1 MDYKL
6 IICLCIVILIAF
18 IFAIASVK
26 IQDIANDTEEPAR
39 EFWIRVLIVFVSE
52 ILCLGLAVIV
62 YMIFSKMSSTS
73 DNDNEVIITES
84 HETYTTP
91 AVETVDTSNIQPP
104 TNFDTIPQQA

>member
-6 IICLCIVILIAF
+6 IICLCIIFLIAF

-26 IQDIANDTEEPAR
+26 IQDIANDTEEPAK

-73 DNDNEVIITES
+73 DNDIVVTES
-84 HETYTTP
+84 PENYTTP
-91 AVETVDTSNIQPP
+91 AVESVDTSNIQPS
-104 TNFDTIPQQA
+104 TNFVTNPQQA

>member
-6 IICLCIVILIAF
+6 IICLCIIVLIAF
-18 IFAIASVK
+18 IFAIAGVK
-26 IQDIANDTEEPAR
+26 IQDIANDTEEPAK

-73 DNDNEVIITES
+73 DNDIVVTES
-84 HETYTTP
+84 PENYTTP
-91 AVETVDTSNIQPP
+91 AVESVDTSNVQSS
-104 TNFDTIPQQA
+104 TNFDTTQ

>member
-6 IICLCIVILIAF
+6 IICLCIIVLIAL

-73 DNDNEVIITES
+73 DNDIVVTES
-84 HETYTTP
+84 PENYTTP
-91 AVETVDTSNIQPP
+91 AVESIDTSNVQSS
-104 TNFDTIPQQA
+104 TNFVTNPQQA

>member
-39 EFWIRVLIVFVSE
+39 EFWLRVLIVFVSE

-73 DNDNEVIITES
+73 DNDIVVTES
-84 HETYTTP
+84 PENYTTP
-91 AVETVDTSNIQPP
+91 AVESIDTSNVQSS
-104 TNFDTIPQQA
+104 TNFDTNLQQA

>member
-39 EFWIRVLIVFVSE
+39 EFWLRVLIVLVSE

-73 DNDNEVIITES
+73 DSEVIITES
-84 HETYTTP
+84 HENYTTQ
-91 AVETVDTSNIQPP
+91 AVESVDTSNIQPP
-104 TNFDTIPQQA
+104 TNFDTNLQQA

>member
-6 IICLCIVILIAF
+6 IICLCIIVLIAF

-26 IQDIANDTEEPAR
+26 IQDIANDTEEPAK
-39 EFWIRVLIVFVSE
+39 EFWIRVLIIFVSE

-73 DNDNEVIITES
+73 DNDIVVTES
-84 HETYTTP
+84 PENYTTP
-91 AVETVDTSNIQPP
+91 AVESVDTSNVQSS
-104 TNFDTIPQQA
+104 TNFDTTQ

>member
-6 IICLCIVILIAF
+6 IICLCIIVLIAF

-52 ILCLGLAVIV
+52 IICLGLAVIV

-73 DNDNEVIITES
+73 DNDIVVTES
-84 HETYTTP
+84 PENYTTP
-91 AVETVDTSNIQPP
+91 AVESIDTSNVQSS
-104 TNFDTIPQQA
+104 TNFVTNPQQA

>member
-6 IICLCIVILIAF
+6 IICLCIILLIAF

-73 DNDNEVIITES
+73 DNDIVVTES
-84 HETYTTP
+84 PENYTTP
-91 AVETVDTSNIQPP
+91 AVESFDTSNVQSS
-104 TNFDTIPQQA
+104 TNFVTNPQQA

>member
-39 EFWIRVLIVFVSE
+39 EFWLRVLIVLVSE

-73 DNDNEVIITES
+73 DNEVIITES

-91 AVETVDTSNIQPP
+91 AVESVDTSNIQPP
-104 TNFDTIPQQA
+104 TNFDTTLQQA

>member
-6 IICLCIVILIAF
+6 IICLCIIVLIAF

-39 EFWIRVLIVFVSE
+39 EFWLRVLIVFVSE

-73 DNDNEVIITES
+73 DNDIVVTES
-84 HETYTTP
+84 PENYTTP
-91 AVETVDTSNIQPP
+91 AVESIDTSNVQSS
-104 TNFDTIPQQA
+104 TNFDTNLQQA

>member
-73 DNDNEVIITES
+73 DNEVIITES
-84 HETYTTP
+84 PENYTTP
-91 AVETVDTSNIQPP
+91 AVESVDASNVQSS
-104 TNFDTIPQQA
+104 TNFDTIQQQA

>member
-73 DNDNEVIITES
+73 DNDIVVTES
-84 HETYTTP
+84 PETYTTP
-91 AVETVDTSNIQPP
+91 AVETVDTSNVQPP
-104 TNFDTIPQQA
+104 TNFVTNPQQA

>member
-6 IICLCIVILIAF
+6 IICLCIIVLIAF

-26 IQDIANDTEEPAR
+26 IQDIANDTEETAW
-39 EFWIRVLIVFVSE
+39 EFWLRVLIVFVSE

-73 DNDNEVIITES
+73 DNDIVVTETP
-84 HETYTTP
+84 ENYTTP
-91 AVETVDTSNIQPP
+91 AVESIDTSNVQSS
-104 TNFDTIPQQA
+104 TNFDTNLQQA

>member
-39 EFWIRVLIVFVSE
+39 EFWLRVLIVLVSE

-73 DNDNEVIITES
+73 DSEVIITES

-91 AVETVDTSNIQPP
+91 AVESVDTSNIQPP
-104 TNFDTIPQQA
+104 TNFDTNLQQA

>member
-6 IICLCIVILIAF
+6 IICLCIIVLIAF

-39 EFWIRVLIVFVSE
+39 EFWIRVLIVLVSE

-73 DNDNEVIITES
+73 DNEVIITES
-84 HETYTTP
+84 PENYTTP
-91 AVETVDTSNIQPP
+91 AVESIDTSNVQSS
-104 TNFDTIPQQA
+104 TNFDTIQQQA

>member
-6 IICLCIVILIAF
+6 IICLCIIVLIAF

-26 IQDIANDTEEPAR
+26 IQDIANDTEEPAK

-73 DNDNEVIITES
+73 DNDIVVTETP
-84 HETYTTP
+84 ENYTTP
-91 AVETVDTSNIQPP
+91 AVESVDTSNVQSS

>member
-6 IICLCIVILIAF
+6 IICLCIIFLIAF

-26 IQDIANDTEEPAR
+26 IQDIANDTEEPAK

-73 DNDNEVIITES
+73 DNDIVVTES
-84 HETYTTP
+84 PENYTTP
-91 AVETVDTSNIQPP
+91 AVESVDTSNVQSS
-104 TNFDTIPQQA
+104 TNFDTNPQQA

>member
-6 IICLCIVILIAF
+6 IICLCIIVLIAF

-26 IQDIANDTEEPAR
+26 IQDIANDTEESAR
-39 EFWIRVLIVFVSE
+39 EFWIRVLIVLVSE

-73 DNDNEVIITES
+73 DNEVIITES
-84 HETYTTP
+84 HENYTTQ
-91 AVETVDTSNIQPP
+91 AVESVDASNIQPS
-104 TNFDTIPQQA
+104 TNFDTNLQQA